1 MEITKVVKPFIRRRW
16 PNTFGNIVYIYIRAV
31 RWASHSAAEAFKDI
45 AAKKPHSQLLWCLLI
60 KDQKKKAELNNCC
73 SFTDSPILHLV
84 YDNFI
89 QFLYIS
95 YLLKGI
101 MGLCEDCYFI

>member
-1 MEITKVVKPFIRRRW
+1 MSI
-16 PNTFGNIVYIYIRAV
+16 
-31 RWASHSAAEAFKDI
+31 
-45 AAKKPHSQLLWCLLI
+45 I
-60 KDQKKKAELNNCC
+60 KDQEKKAELNNCC

-84 YDNFI
+84 YNINFI

-101 MGLCEDCYFI
+101 LDLCEDCFKFT